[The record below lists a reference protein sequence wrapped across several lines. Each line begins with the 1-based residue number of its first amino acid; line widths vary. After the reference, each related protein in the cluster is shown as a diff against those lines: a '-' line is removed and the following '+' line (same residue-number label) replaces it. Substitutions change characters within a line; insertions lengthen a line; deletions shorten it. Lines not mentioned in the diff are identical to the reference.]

1 MALRPVDGP
10 AVAAGEG
17 RLRAVAALES
27 RPDFRGPD
35 PEEGDK
41 GGGAPRAPDAVGDD
55 LREEDEE
62 DGPRGEAAEAGEE
75 VPLLEEV
82 EVRWG
87 HQAAERVEQA
97 GGEDVE
103 PPAAP
108 SVADAAPCTS
118 PGAVAAAWPRPASSA
133 ASPRGSRVAAPF
145 GAEGR
150 RSGPPCARTPHQGRH
165 RQQQLPR
172 EPHFRRRLGPRG
184 AAAAATGAALQLEP
198 DGLDAAAGSRSGGWR
213 AGEEVERPAPPPAP
227 GASSGSSGNPREDAP
242 AAAASPRAF
251 AGAAAVAAFWP
262 ALPRHGGRR
271 PRRVSS
277 RPSWDRA

>member
-1 MALRPVDGP
+1 MAAGVEAHPPEGEV
-10 AVAAGEG
+10 AVAAGG
-17 RLRAVAALES
+17 
-27 RPDFRGPD
+27 
-35 PEEGDK
+35 
-41 GGGAPRAPDAVGDD
+41 
-55 LREEDEE
+55 
-62 DGPRGEAAEAGEE
+62 E
-75 VPLLEEV
+75 VPLPEEEV

-87 HQAAERVEQA
+87 QREAERVEQA

-103 PPAAP
+103 APAAP

-118 PGAVAAAWPRPASSA
+118 PGAAAAAWPRPASSA

-145 GAEGR
+145 GAEAR
-150 RSGPPCARTPHQGRH
+150 RSGPPCARTPHRGRH

-184 AAAAATGAALQLEP
+184 AAAEATGAALQLEP
-198 DGLDAAAGSRSGGWR
+198 DGLDAAVGSRSGGWR
-213 AGEEVERPAPPPAP
+213 LADEEVERPAPPPAP